1 MLAGIKSALR
11 KNGILAPLTER
22 FILWMRDNQILDKGM
37 NNRIEASGARVEKC
51 TIQFH
56 GRNNQIRIEPGA
68 SVRDCT
74 IEVFGDHHKLY
85 IGANVVLTQ
94 SILWFEDQH
103 CRIEIGSGTTM
114 QRFGHIAV
122 TEPGRSI
129 HIGQNCMF
137 SFNVDIRN
145 GDSHSILERETGK
158 RVNFAKNI
166 RIGNHVWLGAHTQ
179 IIGGAEISDHCIIG
193 IRSLVNGSIPESA
206 IAVGTPARVAKKGY
220 TWDSRRFLEGDSFE
234 LGIEN

>member
-1 MLAGIKSALR
+1 MLAGIKQTLR
-11 KNGILAPLTER
+11 KNALLSPITER
-22 FILWMRDNQILDKGM
+22 FILWMRENTILDEGNK
-37 NNRIEASGARVEKC
+37 NRILASGARLEK
-51 TIQFH
+51 TSISFH
-56 GRNNQIRIEPGA
+56 GSGNLIHIEPGA
-68 SVRDCT
+68 SVRDCQ
-74 IEVFGDHHKLY
+74 IEVYGDHHTLH
-85 IGANVVLTQ
+85 IGAGVVLTQ
-94 SILWFEDQH
+94 STLWFEDQN

-129 HIGQNCMF
+129 TIGKNCMF

-179 IIGGAEISDHCIIG
+179 IIGGAAIEDHCIVG
-193 IRSLVNGSIPESA
+193 IRSLVNGAIPESS
-206 IAVGTPARVAKKGY
+206 IAVGIPARVAKRGF
-220 TWDSRRFLEGDSFE
+220 TWDSRRFLEGDP
-234 LGIEN
+234 GVEN